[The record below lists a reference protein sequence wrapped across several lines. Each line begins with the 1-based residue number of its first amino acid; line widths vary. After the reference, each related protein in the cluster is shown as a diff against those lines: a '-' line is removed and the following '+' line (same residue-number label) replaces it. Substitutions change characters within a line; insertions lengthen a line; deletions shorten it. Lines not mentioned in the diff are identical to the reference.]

1 MTDVFTP
8 DKRSYCMSRVKSG
21 NTKPELLVRSLV
33 HRMGFRFRLHRRDLP
48 GCPDMVLP
56 RLRRVIFVHGC
67 FWHGHEGC
75 PRSARPSTNREFWD
89 KKLSGNVE
97 RDKKNLLR
105 LKELGWKTLVVWGC
119 ETKNVERLN
128 DILRGFLYE

>member
-1 MTDVFTP
+1 
-8 DKRSYCMSRVKSG
+8 MSRVKSG

-48 GCPDMVLP
+48 GCPDVVLP
-56 RLRRVIFVHGC
+56 RHRKVIFIHGC

-75 PRSARPSTNREFWD
+75 PRSARPSTNREFWE

-119 ETKNVERLN
+119 ETKDTQRLTE
-128 DILRGFLYE
+128 ILRHFLCE